1 MERRFFFFLLFLKGT
16 RGNLFVFV
24 TLSLLLLSTTL
35 LVYIYRETIERFAG
49 IKFYFSTRFSTFDIL
64 IRPGL
69 NNLNSLS
76 SSSYSSWSW
85 QNHRFF
91 EEKYIRLF
99 VLFPYPVTCIDISR
113 YDSPF
118 ILFTTLHWR
127 GIFLDQPI
135 LPCTHST
142 ILQLFFETFPPFWE
156 DSREKISV

>member
-1 MERRFFFFLLFLKGT
+1 MRRSRSGRRTILTSCFWNRARSAKPFDRTLSTNGTSFFFFLFFLKGT

-64 IRPGL
+64 IRL

-91 EEKYIRLF
+91 KEKYIRLK
-99 VLFPYPVTCIDISR
+99 Y
-113 YDSPF
+113 
-118 ILFTTLHWR
+118 
-127 GIFLDQPI
+127 
-135 LPCTHST
+135 ST
-142 ILQLFFETFPPFWE
+142 IHFIPLSGDLY
-156 DSREKISV
+156 RY